1 MLGRMRRSMR
11 PSMGATTALLFRSF
25 VVASARPLGT
35 PPLHMVFGAAA
46 IPHPEKQAKGGEDAY
61 FFDDRSGSFGVA
73 DGVGG
78 SASAKVDPGLFSR
91 EMLKRCFRAV
101 SVRAASTDA
110 DAADGALVDA
120 LRTATAQPLA
130 LGGSSTLLVGQLDP
144 STGLLRMLNLGD
156 SGAMLLRPSY
166 RKFRSGKLLW
176 PRVVLRSHDQQH
188 FFNCPYQASSE
199 DLAQV
204 PSRMDE
210 LLAVAR
216 EGDIV
221 VAATDGVLDNLFDSA
236 IQLTIARCLPAMMG
250 ASEPQASQAALDDL
264 AQALAREAN
273 AVGMR
278 EDEEGLRTPFQDA
291 AAAEGYRFAGGK
303 LDDVAIVCGLVRSGE
318 RPPPRMRS
326 NFGPP
331 AAEEGASE
339 EGGQQEYDGRVVSS
353 SGAAARSEAEAAT

>member
-1 MLGRMRRSMR
+1 MR

-221 VAATDGVLDNLFDSA
+221 VAATDGVLDNLFDQHIQNVVARSLSDLRASDAGATGDSA
-236 IQLTIARCLPAMMG
+236 QLAVD
-250 ASEPQASQAALDDL
+250 AL
-264 AQALAREAN
+264 AEKIAREAHE
-273 AVGMR
+273 VGLR
-278 EDEEGLRTPFQDA
+278 EDEEGLHTPFELA
-291 AAAEGYRFAGGK
+291 AAQEKYKFPGGK
-303 LDDVAIVCGLVRSGE
+303 LDDVAVVVGLVRAGE
-318 RPPPRMRS
+318 APPTRGLLS
-326 NFGPP
+326 NF
-331 AAEEGASE
+331 
-339 EGGQQEYDGRVVSS
+339 
-353 SGAAARSEAEAAT
+353 